1 MADDVKDPKKPQR
14 VTIEV
19 DLDDAMARGQYV
31 NMARIFHNQTE
42 FILDGL
48 FLPPQSK
55 KAHVLARLLLSPVH
69 AKFLHAALG
78 QNIRLYEQKFG
89 EIKATKPGSAGG
101 GGEPGPILH

>member
-1 MADDVKDPKKPQR
+1 MSDETPPTKPKPKR
-14 VTIEV
+14 VAIEV
-19 DLDDAMARGQYV
+19 KLDPEQVAGTYV

-42 FILDGL
+42 FVMDGL

-55 KAHVLARLLLSPVH
+55 TAHVQARFVFSPIH

-89 EIKATKPGSAGG
+89 PISTSGSGNDPGQ
-101 GGEPGPILH
+101 ILH

>member
-1 MADDVKDPKKPQR
+1 MADEAPKKKQR

-19 DLDDAMARGQYV
+19 DLDPEIGLGTYI

-42 FILDGL
+42 FVLDGL

-55 KAHVLARLLLSPVH
+55 KATTRARLLLSPIH

-78 QNIRLYEQKFG
+78 QNIRLYEKKFG
-89 EIKATKPGSAGG
+89 VIEAKGGS